1 MVCIR
6 GFIGYPGTPDERGLS
21 YETNVDEPPVR
32 DSNGVVSAVL
42 TDDNESWW
50 QNRCSSSDRRE
61 PANITN
67 FGFNG
72 GSGSLI
78 PAPETNRF
86 GLMPSPSS

>member
-6 GFIGYPGTPDERGLS
+6 GFIGYPGTPAERGL
-21 YETNVDEPPVR
+21 ETNVDEPPVR

-50 QNRCSSSDRRE
+50 QNRCSSS
-61 PANITN
+61 
-67 FGFNG
+67 GFNG

-86 GLMPSPSS
+86 GLMPSTSS